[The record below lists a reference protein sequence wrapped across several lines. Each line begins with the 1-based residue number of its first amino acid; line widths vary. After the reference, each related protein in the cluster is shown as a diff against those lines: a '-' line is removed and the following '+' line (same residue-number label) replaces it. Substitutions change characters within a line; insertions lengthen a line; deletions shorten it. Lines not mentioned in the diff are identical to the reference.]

1 MDKPNEQ
8 PVDLT
13 KIKSIQNAFD
23 DSMKVLEKNIAE
35 SITNKEKLQIMKK
48 DMLAANKKFDEVER
62 CLDSLKMK
70 LENL

>member
-1 MDKPNEQ
+1 MDEPNEQ

-23 DSMKVLEKNIAE
+23 DSMKVIEKNIAE

-48 DMLAANKKFDEVER
+48 DMLAANKKFDEAER